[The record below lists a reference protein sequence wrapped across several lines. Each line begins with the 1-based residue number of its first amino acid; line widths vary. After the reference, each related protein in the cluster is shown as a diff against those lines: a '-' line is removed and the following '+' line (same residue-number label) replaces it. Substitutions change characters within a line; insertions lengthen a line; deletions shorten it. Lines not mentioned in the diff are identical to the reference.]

1 MKGLLLKEL
10 YVTLKSF
17 RMYFIID
24 AVFIAISFIVDNG
37 VMFLVYPLLMSGIIP
52 ISLLNFDERSKWIEY
67 SGALPY
73 SPAQIVSSK
82 YIYGLLFEVFSAV
95 VTFAFMLLHVNVVGA
110 MPLADSL
117 VTFGG
122 MVILSF
128 VIPSTSLPFCF
139 RYGTEKGRLVYFVFI
154 FILTWLFFKLEGEI
168 YTMQFDKLVWI
179 IVSAVV
185 FLYVL
190 SWLASVSLY
199 KRRTVKG

>member
-1 MKGLLLKEL
+1 MKGLLLKEF
-10 YVTLKSF
+10 YVTLKSC
-17 RMYFIID
+17 RMYFVID
-24 AVFIAISFIVDNG
+24 AVFIAISFFVDNG
-37 VMFLVYPLLMSGIIP
+37 TAFLVYPLLISGIIS
-52 ISLLNFDERSKWIEY
+52 ISLLNYDERSNWVEY

-73 SPAQIVSSK
+73 SSAQIVSSK

-95 VTFAFMLLHVNVVGA
+95 VTFAFLLLHVNVVGT

-122 MVILSF
+122 MIVISL

-154 FILTWLFFKLEGEI
+154 FILTWLFFKFEEEI
-168 YTMQFDKLVWI
+168 YTMRFDKLVWI
-179 IVSAVV
+179 IVSAVTA
-185 FLYVL
+185 LYVL

-199 KRRTVKG
+199 KRREIKG

>member
-10 YVTLKSF
+10 YVTLKSC

-73 SPAQIVSSK
+73 SSAQIVSSK

-122 MVILSF
+122 MMILSF
-128 VIPSTSLPFCF
+128 IIPSTSLPFCF

-154 FILTWLFFKLEGEI
+154 FILTWLFFKFEDEI
-168 YTMQFDKLVWI
+168 YTTRSDKLVWI

>member
-1 MKGLLLKEL
+1 MKGLLLKEF
-10 YVTLKSF
+10 YVTLKNC

-24 AVFIAISFIVDNG
+24 AVYIAISFIIDNG
-37 VMFLVYPLLMSGIIP
+37 VTFLVFPLLISGVIP
-52 ISLLNFDERSKWIEY
+52 ISLLNFDEKSKWVEY

-73 SPAQIVSSK
+73 SSAQIVSSK

-95 VTFAFMLLHVNVVGA
+95 VMFAFMLLHVNVVGA

-117 VTFGG
+117 VMFGG
-122 MVILSF
+122 MMILSF
-128 VIPSTSLPFCF
+128 IIPSTSLPFCF

-154 FILTWLFFKLEGEI
+154 FILAWLFFKFEDKI
-168 YTMQFDKLVWI
+168 YTMRFDKLVWI

-185 FLYVL
+185 ILYVL